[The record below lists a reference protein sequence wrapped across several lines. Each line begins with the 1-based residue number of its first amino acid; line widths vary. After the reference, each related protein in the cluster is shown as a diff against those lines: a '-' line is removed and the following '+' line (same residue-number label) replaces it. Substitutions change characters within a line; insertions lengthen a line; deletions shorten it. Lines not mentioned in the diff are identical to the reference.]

1 MVYTRSPLLD
11 VFGCGLVGDARG
23 LPVPCREVT
32 RWVVDAK
39 RYGFRSLKGC
49 VRRRAGDGVDG
60 FGVESYVSLGSYDDA
75 DLHALGALGAL
86 ASSVHIHVAVVV
98 VFCLA
103 TC

>member
-23 LPVPCREVT
+23 LPVPCREVM
-32 RWVVDAK
+32 RWVIDAK
-39 RYGFRSLKGC
+39 QYEFRSLESC
-49 VRRRAGDGVDG
+49 VRRRAGDGADG

-75 DLHALGALGAL
+75 DLQASEVLGAL
-86 ASSVHIHVAVVV
+86 ALSVHVHVVV
-98 VFCLA
+98 VSCLV